1 MKRGWPGWEKITGDK
16 RKKGRSY
23 LRLLDTNR
31 IDRRMAMKEKR
42 LFSWNVNGIRA
53 VKGKGFLDWLNKESP
68 DILCLQETKA
78 RLEQL
83 DADLLKPAGYHAY
96 WNYPERKGYAGV
108 AVFTKEKPLDVRY
121 DFGDSD
127 LDLEG
132 RVIIA
137 EYPGFTLFNVYFP
150 NGGAGNK
157 RVPYKLDFYDVFLK
171 YADSLVKTSQKLIVC
186 GDVNT
191 AHKEID
197 LARPK
202 ENVKNTGFLPE
213 ERAWMD
219 KFVAHGY
226 VDTFRQFNQE
236 PNQYTYW
243 DMKSGARARNVGWR
257 IDYFFVSENLLP
269 AVTKAFIMPDVM
281 GSDHCPIG
289 ITLKAD

>member
-1 MKRGWPGWEKITGDK
+1 MSEKK
-16 RKKGRSY
+16 
-23 LRLLDTNR
+23 LLC
-31 IDRRMAMKEKR
+31 
-42 LFSWNVNGIRA
+42 WNVNGIRA
-53 VKGKGFLDWLNKESP
+53 IKNKGFLEWFRKESP

-78 RLEQL
+78 QPDQL
-83 DADLLKPAGYHAY
+83 DADLKEVPGYQVY
-96 WNYPERKGYAGV
+96 WNYPEKKGYAGV
-108 AVFTKEKPLDVRY
+108 AVYTREKPQDVRY
-121 DFGDSD
+121 NLGESK
-127 LDLEG
+127 LDIEG

-137 EYPGFTLFNVYFP
+137 EYPTFTLFNVYFP

-157 RVPYKLDFYDVFLK
+157 RVPYKMDFYDLFLK
-171 YADSLVKTSQKLIVC
+171 YADSLVKSGQKLVIS

-219 KFVAHGY
+219 KLVSHGY
-226 VDTFRQFNQE
+226 VDTFRHFHKE
-236 PNQYTYW
+236 PEQYTYW
-243 DMKSGARARNVGWR
+243 DLKTGARARNVGWR

-269 AVTKAFIMPDVM
+269 SVTSSFILPNVM

-289 ITLKAD
+289 ITLKID